1 MRKKRVLIIEDDRTF
16 ADIYVDGLSDAG
28 FDVALATDGESGLD
42 LVRKEKPDL
51 VILDLVLPKM
61 SGFEV
66 LERLCGDEESV
77 RCIPTLV
84 VTNLGQESDR
94 AHALRH
100 GAKEY
105 FVKANT
111 LFSDVLKAAKRAVR

>member
-1 MRKKRVLIIEDDRTF
+1 MRKKRILIIEDDRTF
-16 ADIYVDGLSDAG
+16 ADIYVDGLTDAG
-28 FDVALATDGESGLD
+28 FDVTLASDGESGLE

-51 VILDLVLPKM
+51 VILDLMLPKM

-66 LERLCGDEESV
+66 LERLCKDEEAV
-77 RCIPTLV
+77 RCIPTIV
-84 VTNLGQESDR
+84 VTNLGQDTDR

-111 LFSDVLKAAKRAVR
+111 LFSDVLKAALRVAG